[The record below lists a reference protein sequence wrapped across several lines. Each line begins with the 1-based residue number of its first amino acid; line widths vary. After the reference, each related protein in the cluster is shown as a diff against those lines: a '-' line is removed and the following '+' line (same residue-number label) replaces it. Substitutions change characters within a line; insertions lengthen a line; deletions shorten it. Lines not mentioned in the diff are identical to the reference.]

1 MNNYKLKKMLA
12 EAGKDL
18 KAAQEKYAEIERRLK
33 GDTNTSYVFV
43 FKNGSYM
50 KNFDKKITEFRSSMD
65 ALEFFKKT
73 TCKINSETSTY
84 KTNVSEISKTIKN
97 GDISEGD
104 VIAIPYEDEKL
115 GVDTLLPFNV
125 CRITEK
131 NEALCH
137 CRFALDRIQFSTRES
152 NNYKDSNIRKWLG
165 NLIPRFDDA
174 MQKHFMQADVP
185 YIDAYDEQIKIVSD
199 KFWLLDQ
206 MELFTFYK
214 TTDERKRTYLAG
226 NASTNWWLRN
236 PRTGYTYLEYYVH
249 TSGSSFN
256 SYSKNS
262 YGCVPACLIG

>member
-33 GDTNTSYVFV
+33 GSASTSYVLLFR
-43 FKNGSYM
+43 KCSY
-50 KNFDKKITEFRSSMD
+50 KKDFDKKITEFRSSMD

-73 TCKINSETSTY
+73 ACKI
-84 KTNVSEISKTIKN
+84 NVSEISKTIKN

-115 GVDTLLPFNV
+115 SIDTLLPFNV
-125 CRITEK
+125 CKITEK

-137 CRFALDRIQFSTRES
+137 CRFALDRVQFSAKES
-152 NNYKDSNIRKWLG
+152 NNYKNSDIRKWLG
-165 NLIPRFDDA
+165 NLISRFDDA
-174 MQKHFMQADVP
+174 MQKHFIQADVP
-185 YIDAYDEQIKIVSD
+185 YIDAYDEQIRIVSD

-206 MELFTFYK
+206 MEIFTFYK
-214 TTDERKRTYLAG
+214 TMDERKRTYLAD
-226 NASTNWWLRN
+226 NASANWRLRN
-236 PRTGYTYLEYYVH
+236 PHTGYTYSEYDV
-249 TSGSSFN
+249 TTFGSSSYNN
-256 SYSKNS
+256 SQNS

>member
-12 EAGKDL
+12 EASKDL

-33 GDTNTSYVFV
+33 GSASTSYVLLFR
-43 FKNGSYM
+43 KCSY
-50 KNFDKKITEFRSSMD
+50 KKDFDKKITEFKSSMD
-65 ALEFFKKT
+65 ALEFFKT
-73 TCKINSETSTY
+73 TACKI
-84 KTNVSEISKTIKN
+84 NVSEIFEAIKN

-115 GVDTLLPFNV
+115 GIDTLLPFNV
-125 CRITEK
+125 CKITEK

-137 CRFALDRIQFSTRES
+137 CRFALDRVQFSAKES
-152 NNYKDSNIRKWLG
+152 NDYKNSDIRKRLG
-165 NLIPRFDDA
+165 NLISRFDDA

-214 TTDERKRTYLAG
+214 TMDERKRTYLVD
-226 NASTNWWLRN
+226 NAAANWWLRN
-236 PRTGYTYLEYYVH
+236 PRTGYTDLEYSVYI
-249 TSGSSFN
+249 SGSSIN
-256 SYSKNS
+256 IYSNYS
-262 YGCVPACLIG
+262 IGCVPACLIG